1 MRGDILTSDGP
12 MSTCIGLHE
21 NKMKKHIYI
30 HFPAWRKWNAAEF
43 AALFVNIA
51 DTANVMGAE
60 ALKTI

>member
-1 MRGDILTSDGP
+1 MN
-12 MSTCIGLHE
+12 TCIGLHE

-51 DTANVMGAE
+51 DTANSMGAE
-60 ALKTI
+60 V